1 MRWRGGPW
9 RRGAIVV
16 GLSLKYRPV
25 IKVKS
30 DNCYNNITRT
40 LISLRNDQIY
50 SVIPSLNKSKST
62 EILQFAKEP

>member
-9 RRGAIVV
+9 RRGAAVV

-30 DNCYNNITRT
+30 DNYC
-40 LISLRNDQIY
+40 
-50 SVIPSLNKSKST
+50 T
-62 EILQFAKEP
+62 EDLP

>member
-1 MRWRGGPW
+1 M
-9 RRGAIVV
+9 

-30 DNCYNNITRT
+30 DNYCNNITRA

>member
-9 RRGAIVV
+9 RRRGVIVV

-30 DNCYNNITRT
+30 DNCCNNITRI
-40 LISLRNDQIY
+40 LIS
-50 SVIPSLNKSKST
+50 S
-62 EILQFAKEP
+62 